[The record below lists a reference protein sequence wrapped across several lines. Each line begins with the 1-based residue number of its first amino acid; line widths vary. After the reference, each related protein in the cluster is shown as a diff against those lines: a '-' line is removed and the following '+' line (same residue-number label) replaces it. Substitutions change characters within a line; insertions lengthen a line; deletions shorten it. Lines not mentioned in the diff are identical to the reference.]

1 MIKILII
8 DENEDHRFFLKYLF
22 SNENEILKILEFNEE
37 FKVYEAKNG
46 LEGIRMAQLHE
57 PNIVILEEKL
67 PEMNGI
73 EVCEKLKLMK
83 RNFDVP
89 IIFFTA
95 VNDLNTKEKAFKIG
109 ASDYIVKPAHPYEI
123 LIRVKKHLDFYNT
136 QKKLKQTLKNYEK
149 DLKIA
154 RNVQRNLLPKTK
166 KINNI
171 MFDYI
176 YISSHNTSGD
186 MLEIIPMADNKTFA
200 YIYDISGHGVTSAL
214 LSIIVKQEI
223 DRIVNNENMTDL
235 KEIILKLEESIKE
248 YFFDG
253 RYFTGIFS
261 IISENTI
268 EYVNLAHREVI
279 FLKNNHI
286 EYDRRTDFP
295 MGVGLINS
303 DNINIFK
310 KEIDKDTFIVFY
322 TDGILDMTDFTE
334 KELYN
339 ILIAKEY
346 KSIKEIIDILKEAI
360 EGHLEWNFP
369 NDDITVLALKWE
381 E

>member
-8 DENEDHRFFLKYLF
+8 DENEDHRYFLKYLF
-22 SNENEILKILEFNEE
+22 SNENEILKALEFNEE

-46 LEGIRMAQLHE
+46 LEGIKMAQLYE
-57 PNIVILEEKL
+57 PNVVILEEKL
-67 PEMNGI
+67 PEMSGI
-73 EVCEKLKLMK
+73 KVCERLKLIK
-83 RNFDVP
+83 RDFDIP

-95 VNDLNTKEKAFKIG
+95 VNDLNTKERAFQIG

-136 QKKLKQTLKNYEK
+136 QKKLKQTLENYEK

-154 RNVQRNLLPKTK
+154 RNVQKNLLPKIK

-171 MFDYI
+171 VFDYI

-186 MLEIIPMADNKTFA
+186 MLEIIPMTSNKIFA

-223 DRIVNNENMTDL
+223 DRIINNDKLTDL
-235 KEIILKLEESIKE
+235 KEIILKLEESVKE

-261 IISENTI
+261 IISENNI

-279 FLKNNHI
+279 FLKNNNI
-286 EYDRRTDFP
+286 EYDNRTDFP
-295 MGVGLINS
+295 LGVGLINEN
-303 DNINIFK
+303 NINIFK
-310 KEIDKDTFIVFY
+310 REIDKDTFVIFY
-322 TDGILDMTDFTE
+322 TDGILDMTNFTE
-334 KELYN
+334 KELHN
-339 ILIAKEY
+339 IMVEKEY
-346 KSIKEIIDILKEAI
+346 KNIKEIIDTLKEEI
-360 EGHLEWNFP
+360 SNHLDWNFP
-369 NDDITVLALKWE
+369 NDDITVLALKQE